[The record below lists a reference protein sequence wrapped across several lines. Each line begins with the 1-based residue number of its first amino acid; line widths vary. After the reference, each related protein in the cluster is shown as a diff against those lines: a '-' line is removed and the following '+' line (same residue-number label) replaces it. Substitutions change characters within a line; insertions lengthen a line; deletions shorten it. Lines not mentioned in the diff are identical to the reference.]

1 MIGFHKRKPEHLP
14 ISLENKSPFSRR
26 AAIMAHDLATTPLA
40 IGLAL
45 YLRYPA
51 DAPIRWQALYWI
63 VPLFT
68 VFAGFTFSF
77 FRLYESKWRFASLPD
92 LFNIFRAASVLAVI
106 LLALD
111 MALVARSVTGGFA
124 FGEKVCFLYWVFQ
137 SGLLGGPRLAYRY
150 FRFVQSRRSGILA
163 RAPSILVLGRSNE
176 AELALR
182 AIEGGMRRRFV
193 ARGVLSPR
201 ASDRGAAIRGVPI
214 LGGYGDLEQVVAD
227 ASEEGN
233 PIAHLVFAPS
243 EFTSGSES
251 ERVVATARRLGIALS
266 RMQAIEL
273 GGDSSLT
280 PVEIEDLLFRPAVDS
295 DSAALDSFV
304 RGRRVIVTG
313 GGGSIGSEI
322 CTRVIA
328 LGAAQLLVLDN
339 SEPALFAIHERL
351 AALRPAAS
359 IRAAVADVRDRTR
372 LMELFEEFQPEIV
385 FHAAALKQLP
395 QLEQDWAEGVKT
407 NILGSVN
414 VVDAIAAVD
423 ASGVLISTDK
433 AVDPVSV
440 LGATKRFSEMYAQLV
455 DAERIARGGAA
466 RLISVRFGNVLGSV
480 GSVVPKFKAQIERGG
495 PVTVTHPEMVRY
507 FMTVREAVDLVISAA
522 AHGARADNTL
532 DRASVYVL
540 KMGQP
545 ARILDLAEKMIR
557 LAGYEPNVDIDIVF
571 TGTRRGERLNEILF
585 SGNEP
590 VVDIGVDGVTAAQ
603 TPPIERAAMS
613 RWLTDLARAAERG
626 ERGAAEQIF
635 VEAIPNYRGAT
646 AKPAASIT
654 DLAARR
660 ARLIA
665 DG

>member
-1 MIGFHKRKPEHLP
+1 MALL
-14 ISLENKSPFSRR
+14 SLQNKSTALRR
-26 AAIMAHDLATTPLA
+26 ALIMAHDLATTPLA
-40 IGLAL
+40 IALAV

-51 DAPIRWQALYWI
+51 DAPIQWRALAWLI
-63 VPLFT
+63 PIFT
-68 VFAGFTFSF
+68 VFAGFTYNF

-92 LFNIFRAASVLAVI
+92 LFNIFRAASLLAVV
-106 LLALD
+106 LLIAD
-111 MALVARSVTGGFA
+111 TALVARTVTYGFA
-124 FGEKVCFLYWVFQ
+124 IGAKAAFLYWVFQ
-137 SGLLGGPRLAYRY
+137 MGLLGGPRIAYRY
-150 FRFVQSRRSGILA
+150 YRFVQSRRSGLLA

-201 ASDRGAAIRGVPI
+201 PSDRGAAIRGVPI
-214 LGGYGDLEQVVAD
+214 LGGYEDLERIATE
-227 ASEEGN
+227 AGEEGN
-233 PIAHLVFAPS
+233 PIARLVFAPS
-243 EFTSGSES
+243 EFAREGES

-266 RMQAIEL
+266 RLQAIEV
-273 GGDSSLT
+273 GGDSALT

-295 DSAALDSFV
+295 DSAALESFL
-304 RGRRVIVTG
+304 RGRRVVVTG

-322 CTRVIA
+322 CARVLA
-328 LGAAQLLVLDN
+328 LGASQLLVLDN
-339 SEPALFAIHERL
+339 SEPALFAISERL
-351 AALRPAAS
+351 ATLKPVAGV
-359 IRAAVADVRDRTR
+359 RAAVADIRDRAR
-372 LMELFEEFQPEIV
+372 LMALFEEFQPDVV

-395 QLEQDWAEGVKT
+395 QLEQDWAEGIKT

-414 VVDAIAAVD
+414 VVDAIAAVG

-440 LGATKRFSEMYAQLV
+440 LGATKRFSEMYAQLI
-455 DAERIARGGAA
+455 DAERLARGVAA

-522 AHGARADNTL
+522 AHGERADTATS
-532 DRASVYVL
+532 RASVYVL

-603 TPPIERAAMS
+603 TAPIERGAMA
-613 RWLTDLARAAERG
+613 RWLSELSRSVERG
-626 ERGAAEQIF
+626 ERPAAEQIF
-635 VEAIPNYRGAT
+635 VEAIPNYRGAK
-646 AKPAASIT
+646 APASVT

-660 ARLIA
+660 AITAGSTRPSA
-665 DG
+665 G

>member
-1 MIGFHKRKPEHLP
+1 M
-14 ISLENKSPFSRR
+14 RR
-26 AAIMAHDLATTPLA
+26 VAVMAHDLATTPLA
-40 IGLAL
+40 IALAL
-45 YLRYPA
+45 YLRFPA
-51 DAPIRWQALYWI
+51 DYPIQWEAIEWLL
-63 VPLFT
+63 PLFT
-68 VFAGFTFSF
+68 IFAGFVYQF

-92 LFNIFRAASVLAVI
+92 LFNIFRAASVLAIV
-106 LLALD
+106 LLAID
-111 MALVARSVTGGFA
+111 MALVARGWISGFA
-124 FGEKVCFLYWVFQ
+124 VGEKACFLYWVFQ
-137 SGLLGGPRLAYRY
+137 MGLLGGPRIAYRY
-150 FRFVQSRRSGILA
+150 FRFIQSRRSGLRA

-201 ASDRGAAIRGVPI
+201 ASDRGASIRGIQI
-214 LGGYGDLEQVVAD
+214 LGGYDDLEQVVAEAND
-227 ASEEGN
+227 EGN
-233 PIAHLVFAPS
+233 PIARLVFAPS
-243 EFTSGSES
+243 EFAPGGES

-266 RMQAIEL
+266 RLQAIEM
-273 GGDSSLT
+273 GGDSALT

-295 DSAALDSFV
+295 DSAALESFIS
-304 RGRRVIVTG
+304 GRRVVVTG

-322 CTRVIA
+322 CSRVIA
-328 LGAAQLLVLDN
+328 LGAAQLLIVDN

-351 AALRPAAS
+351 SALKPAAS
-359 IRAAVADVRDRTR
+359 MRATVADIRDRAR
-372 LMELFEEFQPEIV
+372 IHSLFEEFRPDVV

-395 QLEQDWAEGVKT
+395 QLEQDWAEGIKT

-414 VVDAIAAVD
+414 VVDAIAAVS

-455 DAERIARGGAA
+455 DAERIARGASA

-522 AHGARADNTL
+522 AHGDAPDQTTNG
-532 DRASVYVL
+532 RASVYVL

-590 VVDIGVDGVTAAQ
+590 MLDIGVDGVTAAQ
-603 TPPIERAAMS
+603 TSPV
-613 RWLTDLARAAERG
+613 
-626 ERGAAEQIF
+626 ERGAMTRWLAELSRAIDSADRSTAEQIYA
-635 VEAIPNYRGAT
+635 EAIPNFRGSAL
-646 AKPAASIT
+646 KPAASVT

-660 ARLIA
+660 AAASGIA
-665 DG
+665 RPGGG